1 MTLET
6 ALFSALSTVS
16 TVLLWMA
23 RAFYFRLLAAE
34 KRIEILHDEIASLTS
49 ENATHKAELGM
60 FQRCPKK
67 DCPFQINR
75 SVTA

>member
-34 KRIEILHDEIASLTS
+34 KHIETLYDEIASLTG
-49 ENATHKAELGM
+49 ENASHKAELDM
-60 FQRCPKK
+60 FRRCPKR
-67 DCPFQINR
+67 DCPFQ
-75 SVTA
+75 VKPHKE

>member
-34 KRIEILHDEIASLTS
+34 KRIETLHDEIASLTS

-60 FQRCPKK
+60 FRLCPKK
-67 DCPFQINR
+67 DCPFQFNPHK
-75 SVTA
+75 A